1 MADEPDGEK
10 KPLVAVFG
18 KFGVCRSEQLIKITV
33 PEISGCI

>member
-1 MADEPDGEK
+1 MTDEPDGEK

-18 KFGVCRSEQLIKITV
+18 KFGVCCSGQLIKVIV